1 MFSFI
6 PAVLIQI
13 QISSGLRKDDVLQ
26 CLSICMKLRGN
37 EAELE
42 RNRRLMKEAGSKVL
56 RGWNA
61 KSCLYL
67 MCYLVVFLKK
77 KIKNY
82 KLFSKHICIYIWI
95 NQKLQILPIFL
106 HTWPLLWPFACFALM
121 PGEVLSQDDLHTG
134 FPPIL
139 GPEHFC
145 DPGVVY
151 MTYLEGILNW

>member
-77 KIKNY
+77 KLKIINCFPNIYAYIFELIKNFKFCLY
-82 KLFSKHICIYIWI
+82 FSTHDHFSD
-95 NQKLQILPIFL
+95 LLRA
-106 HTWPLLWPFACFALM
+106 LLWCQERFCLRMICTQVFHPSLD
-121 PGEVLSQDDLHTG
+121 LSISVT
-134 FPPIL
+134 
-139 GPEHFC
+139 
-145 DPGVVY
+145 
-151 MTYLEGILNW
+151 LE